1 MTCTNTQSFDNIIE
15 TATYTVG
22 LPGDNN
28 MSDHIISHEKLIMRM
43 WVVSILHNNLTGTYC
58 PIIVNMISMCIPRVE
73 ASMTLDY
80 IKSKLNGL
88 NIGHVRHIREI
99 PLRSD
104 PTHKR
109 ILMRFHWN
117 ENNNKS
123 TVLQK
128 QMEELGSLKV
138 VYDMPW
144 YWKLVVA
151 Q

>member
-1 MTCTNTQSFDNIIE
+1 M
-15 TATYTVG
+15 G
-22 LPGDNN
+22 
-28 MSDHIISHEKLIMRM
+28 M
-43 WVVSILHNNLTGTYC
+43 SILHNNLTGTYC

-128 QMEELGSLKV
+128 KMEELGSLKV

-144 YWKLVVA
+144 YWKLVIA